1 MPTPRRRRSAPR
13 RIVVFSG
20 STGVLA
26 LALSGCIGAPDPTP
40 TPSSPTS
47 AAPIFASDEEA
58 LAAAEA
64 AYREF
69 EEVSQSIASDSG
81 EHPER
86 IEAVAT
92 PTYAQ
97 QLLAEFAQYRE
108 LEIRAEGSVKLDSFS
123 LVEQRYGDADVE
135 VMIYLCRDV
144 SGVRVLNATGADVT
158 PDDRVSRTPLIASLL
173 AEGDREDLLVDGIEL
188 WSGEDFC

>member
-158 PDDRVSRTPLIASLL
+158 PDDRVSRTPLTASLL